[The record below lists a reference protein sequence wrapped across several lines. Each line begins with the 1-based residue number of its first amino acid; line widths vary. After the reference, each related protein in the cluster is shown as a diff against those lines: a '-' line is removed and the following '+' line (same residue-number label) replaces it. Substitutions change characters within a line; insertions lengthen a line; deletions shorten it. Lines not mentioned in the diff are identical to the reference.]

1 MSVLRPRPRPQGT
14 RRSQFRSPCDAVG
27 AYGTR
32 GSVKGRGGRGGR
44 SLRWQGAVARAHART
59 FAQHSSQ
66 VSRRNV
72 LAFPHSLLPR
82 TRPSA
87 SPRLGSC
94 ADPEPARAVVRGR
107 LGEAKSCS
115 WRRDPSS
122 EWASNTSRPSAD
134 FSSTCRTTT
143 GMPHSGTSNRTSVSA
158 DFSRGQGP
166 ASGAPVRPRR
176 ASGRL
181 RAIAR
186 MVAPQAATAPITAH
200 TATSVPLTLRELR
213 RYAVDTPKNPP
224 TSVIASVTSTG
235 CESDRSAMGARSPR
249 LLAMLVTSAAVGRA
263 LSAL

>member
-94 ADPEPARAVVRGR
+94 ADPEPARARLSEAGSAKRNRVRG
-107 LGEAKSCS
+107 A
-115 WRRDPSS
+115 
-122 EWASNTSRPSAD
+122 
-134 FSSTCRTTT
+134 
-143 GMPHSGTSNRTSVSA
+143 GTR
-158 DFSRGQGP
+158 Q
-166 ASGAPVRPRR
+166 
-176 ASGRL
+176 ASGRRTPPGPQPTSRQPAGLL
-181 RAIAR
+181 RACRIA
-186 MVAPQAATAPITAH
+186 APLIGH
-200 TATSVPLTLRELR
+200 
-213 RYAVDTPKNPP
+213 
-224 TSVIASVTSTG
+224 
-235 CESDRSAMGARSPR
+235 RSAQTSPEVRGPR
-249 LLAMLVTSAAVGRA
+249 LERPSGRA
-263 LSAL
+263 ERRVD